1 MKKIFLAFALL
12 TSLLLPVGSVAQKK
26 NAASDKASAIASA
39 RVEPARTASGV
50 MKDRVISIRRS
61 DWINDGTPLLDFTLT
76 GARLVRGRLEFT
88 GTAQTAGQTGTQ
100 PLTAQLAATSAR
112 SANPWPN
119 ATSATAK
126 ERRAAAKKE
135 RGEVNEQTQSLY
147 SAAEAGSGC
156 ELLFLKLTPPGEKTP
171 LQVGVVL
178 AHQDN
183 PRGEEI
189 NHAVCRVVRTLKAK
203 GNPAE
208 AVAGLNRLL
217 SRE

>member
-1 MKKIFLAFALL
+1 MKNTFFAPAFIL
-12 TSLLLPVGSVAQKK
+12 LLLPV
-26 NAASDKASAIASA
+26 AASAQQKNIAADKSAAATSA
-39 RVEPARTASGV
+39 RVEPTRTASGV

-61 DWINDGTPLLDFTLT
+61 DWINDGTPLLDFKLT
-76 GARLVRGRLEFT
+76 GARLTNGRLEFT
-88 GTAQTAGQTGTQ
+88 GTAQTAGQTR
-100 PLTAQLAATSAR
+100 PLTALLASTSAR

-119 ATSATAK
+119 ASSNTAK
-126 ERRAAAKKE
+126 DRKAAIKKE

-156 ELLFLKLTPPGEKTP
+156 ELLFLKLTPPGAKTP

-189 NHAVCRVVRTLKAK
+189 NHAVCRVVRALNNKRNT
-203 GNPAE
+203 AE
-208 AVAGLNRLL
+208 AIAGLNRLL

>member
-1 MKKIFLAFALL
+1 MKKTFLAFALL

-26 NAASDKASAIASA
+26 NASDKAVRI
-39 RVEPARTASGV
+39 EPTRTASGV

-61 DWINDGTPLLDFTLT
+61 DWINDGAPLLDFTLT
-76 GARLVRGRLEFT
+76 GARIVRGHLEFS
-88 GTAQTAGQTGTQ
+88 GTVQPAGRAGTQ
-100 PLTAQLAATSAR
+100 PLAALLAATSAR
-112 SANPWPN
+112 SANPWPS
-119 ATSATAK
+119 ATSATAR

-135 RGEVNEQTQSLY
+135 RGEVNEQTQSLH

-156 ELLFLKLTPPGEKTP
+156 ELLFLKLTPPGEKAP

-189 NHAVCRVVRTLKAK
+189 NHAVCRVVRALNAK

>member
-1 MKKIFLAFALL
+1 MKKILLAFTLI

-26 NAASDKASAIASA
+26 NAASDKTSAVASA
-39 RVEPARTASGV
+39 RIEPARTASGV
-50 MKDRVISIRRS
+50 MKGRVISVRRS
-61 DWINDGTPLLDFTLT
+61 DWINDGTPLLDFTLSE
-76 GARLVRGRLEFT
+76 ARLARGHLEFI
-88 GTAQTAGQTGTQ
+88 GTAQSAGQAGAQ
-100 PLTAQLAATSAR
+100 MLTAQLAATSAR
-112 SANPWPN
+112 SANPWPS

-183 PRGEEI
+183 ARGEEI
-189 NHAVCRVVRTLKAK
+189 NHAVCRIVRALTAK
-203 GNPAE
+203 GNPGK
-208 AVAGLNRLL
+208 AVAELNRLL